1 VTEKN
6 EQMKQLLT
14 LLFSLF
20 VCLTADAQQ
29 AVRGVVEDSTTHERL
44 AGVSVQLLRAGKPV
58 QFVRTDGDGKFT
70 FTVQNRTNDDELQAT
85 AMGYRKKKTPI
96 SSASPTTISMAAE
109 AFALKEVQVRGG
121 RIFGRQDTLT
131 YDLTRFA
138 NGRDNTLKDV
148 LKKLPGVDVDKS
160 GQINYNGKAI
170 NRFTVEGLDLTGGR
184 YNQLEENIK
193 AKDVKKAEIIEHDQP
208 VKALQNKVFTDQ
220 VAMNIGLK
228 DEARDKL
235 MPTLRPYLL
244 VGEPTS
250 VGGSA
255 TIMQIGK
262 RRQWMYD
269 LGYDRTGEDLSRS
282 FSMLAFYGGR
292 LSTAS
297 LPEWL
302 TVPSLAAPIDAE
314 RLRFNTSQKYA
325 VSRVQQSKNGDEF
338 RLSAHY
344 LRSVV
349 RQHTENASTY
359 YLGDT
364 GVKTTAQNEYLT
376 LLSDAFSAEMEHK
389 VNTAKAYGNE
399 VVKVEASQADG
410 LSLLGDS
417 LRQRVRVPK
426 VDLSANLYR
435 LFTLAGSQ
443 LSVRTVADYHYS
455 VSDLYVNDLRNRIR
469 TSLWH
474 AGSSVGW
481 MQKKKWITQEYTAGV
496 DVRNLHP
503 ALSTADS
510 TLLGSGR
517 AVSTTLL
524 SASLTPYW
532 QYERETFTASL
543 TPRVTWE
550 RYTAQQRS
558 FLLLCPSYYLTLKVG
573 HRSEWSL
580 YGGYAENTGDMNL
593 FALYRY
599 RQNYRT
605 YYSDS
610 GLVPETRSLSSSL
623 SYHYKR
629 PIEEL
634 FFNATLSGNRLWMNT
649 VTDMVIDGGRYFYTL
664 RRRDSHANELNAEAS
679 VSKGFYALHLKT
691 RLGAAYDYA
700 KGEQYTA
707 DNRVDYTLRT
717 YTLSPNIEFSPSW
730 GALSYQG
737 NFSWS
742 HSATGAGQADGA
754 ASSRGVLFGWK
765 QTLSATSTIGNFDL
779 TCSLVHYR
787 NELQQGH
794 TLNTLLADAVAVWR
808 HQKVRL
814 QAKLSNLFNKRQY
827 VVTQYSGVALFTDRY
842 TLRGREMLFSLQ
854 YTL

>member
-20 VCLTADAQQ
+20 ICLMADAQQ

-297 LPEWL
+297 LPRVADGAVAGCAHRRG
-302 TVPSLAAPIDAE
+302 TPPVQHLAEVRRQQGAAVEE
-314 RLRFNTSQKYA
+314 RR
-325 VSRVQQSKNGDEF
+325 RV
-338 RLSAHY
+338 
-344 LRSVV
+344 SVV
-349 RQHTENASTY
+349 
-359 YLGDT
+359 G
-364 GVKTTAQNEYLT
+364 
-376 LLSDAFSAEMEHK
+376 
-389 VNTAKAYGNE
+389 
-399 VVKVEASQADG
+399 
-410 LSLLGDS
+410 
-417 LRQRVRVPK
+417 
-426 VDLSANLYR
+426 
-435 LFTLAGSQ
+435 
-443 LSVRTVADYHYS
+443 
-455 VSDLYVNDLRNRIR
+455 
-469 TSLWH
+469 
-474 AGSSVGW
+474 
-481 MQKKKWITQEYTAGV
+481 
-496 DVRNLHP
+496 
-503 ALSTADS
+503 
-510 TLLGSGR
+510 
-517 AVSTTLL
+517 LL
-524 SASLTPYW
+524 SAQRRQAAY
-532 QYERETFTASL
+532 REC
-543 TPRVTWE
+543 VH
-550 RYTAQQRS
+550 
-558 FLLLCPSYYLTLKVG
+558 LLSG
-573 HRSEWSL
+573 
-580 YGGYAENTGDMNL
+580 
-593 FALYRY
+593 RY
-599 RQNYRT
+599 RRQ
-605 YYSDS
+605 D
-610 GLVPETRSLSSSL
+610 
-623 SYHYKR
+623 
-629 PIEEL
+629 
-634 FFNATLSGNRLWMNT
+634 
-649 VTDMVIDGGRYFYTL
+649 DG
-664 RRRDSHANELNAEAS
+664 SE
-679 VSKGFYALHLKT
+679 
-691 RLGAAYDYA
+691 
-700 KGEQYTA
+700 
-707 DNRVDYTLRT
+707 
-717 YTLSPNIEFSPSW
+717 
-730 GALSYQG
+730 
-737 NFSWS
+737 
-742 HSATGAGQADGA
+742 
-754 ASSRGVLFGWK
+754 
-765 QTLSATSTIGNFDL
+765 
-779 TCSLVHYR
+779 
-787 NELQQGH
+787 
-794 TLNTLLADAVAVWR
+794 
-808 HQKVRL
+808 
-814 QAKLSNLFNKRQY
+814 
-827 VVTQYSGVALFTDRY
+827 
-842 TLRGREMLFSLQ
+842 
-854 YTL
+854 

>member
-1 VTEKN
+1 
-6 EQMKQLLT
+6 
-14 LLFSLF
+14 
-20 VCLTADAQQ
+20 
-29 AVRGVVEDSTTHERL
+29 
-44 AGVSVQLLRAGKPV
+44 
-58 QFVRTDGDGKFT
+58 
-70 FTVQNRTNDDELQAT
+70 
-85 AMGYRKKKTPI
+85 
-96 SSASPTTISMAAE
+96 
-109 AFALKEVQVRGG
+109 
-121 RIFGRQDTLT
+121 
-131 YDLTRFA
+131 
-138 NGRDNTLKDV
+138 
-148 LKKLPGVDVDKS
+148 
-160 GQINYNGKAI
+160 
-170 NRFTVEGLDLTGGR
+170 
-184 YNQLEENIK
+184 
-193 AKDVKKAEIIEHDQP
+193 
-208 VKALQNKVFTDQ
+208 
-220 VAMNIGLK
+220 
-228 DEARDKL
+228 
-235 MPTLRPYLL
+235 
-244 VGEPTS
+244 
-250 VGGSA
+250 
-255 TIMQIGK
+255 
-262 RRQWMYD
+262 
-269 LGYDRTGEDLSRS
+269 
-282 FSMLAFYGGR
+282 
-292 LSTAS
+292 
-297 LPEWL
+297 
-302 TVPSLAAPIDAE
+302 
-314 RLRFNTSQKYA
+314 
-325 VSRVQQSKNGDEF
+325 VQQSKNGDEF
-338 RLSAHY
+338 RLSAYY

-349 RQHTENASTY
+349 RQHTENASIY

-742 HSATGAGQADGA
+742 HSATGAGQAEEA

-794 TLNTLLADAVAVWR
+794 TLNTLLVDAVAVWR

-842 TLRGREMLFSLQ
+842 TLRGRELLFSLQ
-854 YTL
+854 YAL